1 MLSRLERRRYYSRNK
16 VMLISLFAGLFFLML
31 AWAFIVRSAAALPAS
46 APIANV
52 TPAQNSSNSI
62 WPKWSNILFSGIPGI
77 DGKIKEQSAV
87 QVKPELSARYVL
99 RGVVMLF
106 TGVDIKDIR
115 SLFQAE
121 IPMISVLKTTATP
134 TVSAMTLPNFPKF
147 DPMSIRPAGKPM
159 VGVYHTHTAESF
171 IPTSGVTHKPGG
183 QMGDIVG
190 VGESLVKRLEQHG
203 IPAIQYKDIHDYPS
217 FMKAYGASEVTVK
230 KMIAENPSL
239 QMIFDIHR
247 DADKK
252 ANSTAIINGVS
263 AARITIVVATG
274 QQDLAQPHWQENH
287 AFAKLIDAKLHQHYP
302 GLSKGVQLVD
312 WRYNQHLHPRALLL
326 EVGCQENTKE
336 EADRSIEM
344 LGDVIAEIIAE
355 SNN

>member
-1 MLSRLERRRYYSRNK
+1 MVSRQQRKRYYSRNK
-16 VMLISLFAGLFFLML
+16 IILISILAGLFFFLS
-31 AWAFIVRSAAALPAS
+31 AWAFIAQSAVALP
-46 APIANV
+46 V
-52 TPAQNSSNSI
+52 SSLAVGSTVQKNQESV
-62 WPKWSNILFSGIPGI
+62 WPNWGDVLFSGVPGLNDKTKGAPI
-77 DGKIKEQSAV
+77 VKEKKEISA
-87 QVKPELSARYVL
+87 QYVL

-115 SLFQAE
+115 SVFHTE
-121 IPMISVLKTTATP
+121 IPMISFMKAGAPSVT
-134 TVSAMTLPNFPKF
+134 AMTLPNFPKF
-147 DPMSIRPAGKPM
+147 DPASIIPTGKPI
-159 VGVYHTHTAESF
+159 VGIYHTHTAESF
-171 IPTSGVTHKPGG
+171 IPTSGVTHRPGG
-183 QMGDIVG
+183 QRGDIVG
-190 VGESLVKRLEQHG
+190 VGETLVKHLQNHG
-203 IPAIQYKDIHDYPS
+203 VSAIQYKDIHDYPS

-230 KMIAENPSL
+230 RMLAENPSL

-252 ANSTAIINGVS
+252 ANSTAVINGVP

-287 AFAKLIDAKLHQHYP
+287 AFAKLIDAKLNQHYP
-302 GLSKGVQLVD
+302 GLSRGIQLVD

-344 LGDVIAEIIAE
+344 LGDIIAEIIAE
-355 SNN
+355 NNN

>member
-1 MLSRLERRRYYSRNK
+1 MLSRLDRRRYYSRNK
-16 VMLISLFAGLFFLML
+16 VALISLLAGFFFLMS
-31 AWAFIVRSAAALPAS
+31 AWAYIVRSAVALPAS

-52 TPAQNSSNSI
+52 TSPENNSI
-62 WPKWSNILFSGIPGI
+62 PTWPKWSNILFSGLPGI
-77 DGKIKEQSAV
+77 DNKVKDSSTV

-115 SLFQAE
+115 SLFNAE
-121 IPMISVLKTTATP
+121 IPMIAVLKTTTP

-147 DPMSIRPAGKPM
+147 DPASIRPAGKPM
-159 VGVYHTHTAESF
+159 VGIYHTHTAESF
-171 IPTSGVTHKPGG
+171 VPTSGVTHKPGG
-183 QMGDIVG
+183 QRGDIVG
-190 VGESLVKRLEQHG
+190 VGETLTKRLEQHG
-203 IPAIQYKDIHDYPS
+203 VPTVQYKDINDYPS

-230 KMIAENPSL
+230 KMLAENPSL

-252 ANSTAIINGVS
+252 INSTATINGVS

-274 QQDLAQPHWQENH
+274 QQDLTQPHWQENH
-287 AFAKLIDAKLHQHYP
+287 AFAKLIDAKLNQHYP
-302 GLSKGVQLVD
+302 GLSKGIQLVD

-326 EVGCQENTKE
+326 EVGCQENSKE

-344 LGDVIAEIIAE
+344 FGDVIAEIIAE
-355 SNN
+355 NNN

>member
-16 VMLISLFAGLFFLML
+16 VMLISLLAGLFFLMS
-31 AWAFIVRSAAALPAS
+31 AWAFIVRSAVALPVS
-46 APIANV
+46 APIYNA
-52 TPAQNSSNSI
+52 TIDNSSNSV
-62 WPKWSNILFSGIPGI
+62 WPKWSSILFSGLPGI
-77 DGKIKEQSAV
+77 DGKIKDQSAV

-115 SLFQAE
+115 SLLNAE
-121 IPMISVLKTTATP
+121 IPMIAVLKTSAP

-147 DPMSIRPAGKPM
+147 DPASIRPAGKPI
-159 VGVYHTHTAESF
+159 VGIYHTHTAESF
-171 IPTSGVTHKPGG
+171 VPTSGVTHKPSG
-183 QMGDIVG
+183 QRGDIVG

-203 IPAIQYKDIHDYPS
+203 VPATQYKDINDYPS

-230 KMIAENPSL
+230 KMISENPSL

-274 QQDLAQPHWQENH
+274 QQDLVQPHWQENH
-287 AFAKLIDAKLHQHYP
+287 AFAKLIDAKLNQHYP
-302 GLSKGVQLVD
+302 GISKGIQLVD

-355 SNN
+355 NNN

>member
-16 VMLISLFAGLFFLML
+16 VMLISLLAGLFFLMS
-31 AWAFIVRSAAALPAS
+31 AWAFIVRSAVAVPVS
-46 APIANV
+46 APNYNAAID
-52 TPAQNSSNSI
+52 NSSNSV
-62 WPKWSNILFSGIPGI
+62 WPKWSSILFSGLPGI
-77 DGKIKEQSAV
+77 DGKIKDQPTV
-87 QVKPELSARYVL
+87 KVKPELSARYVL

-115 SLFQAE
+115 SLLNAE
-121 IPMISVLKTTATP
+121 IPMIAVLKTSAP

-147 DPMSIRPAGKPM
+147 DPASIRPAGKPI
-159 VGVYHTHTAESF
+159 VGIYHTHTAESF
-171 IPTSGVTHKPGG
+171 VPTSGVTHKPGG
-183 QMGDIVG
+183 QRGDIVG

-203 IPAIQYKDIHDYPS
+203 VPAIQYKDINDYPS

-230 KMIAENPSL
+230 KMISENPSL

-252 ANSTAIINGVS
+252 ANSTAIVNGVS

-274 QQDLAQPHWQENH
+274 QQDLVQPHWQENH
-287 AFAKLIDAKLHQHYP
+287 AFAKLIDAKLNQHYP
-302 GLSKGVQLVD
+302 GISKGIQLVD
-312 WRYNQHLHPRALLL
+312 WRYNQHLHPRALLV

-355 SNN
+355 NNN